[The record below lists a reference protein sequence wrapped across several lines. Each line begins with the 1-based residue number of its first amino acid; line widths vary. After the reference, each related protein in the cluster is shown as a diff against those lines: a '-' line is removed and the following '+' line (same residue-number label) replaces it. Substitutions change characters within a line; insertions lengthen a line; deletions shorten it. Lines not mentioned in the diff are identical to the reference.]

1 MGPTLGAEE
10 VQVRLSLEYRG
21 RKEENREK
29 EASSQRELQGQ
40 FCWWGLGLPE
50 ILARDVMIKEVHTIT
65 GDRKV
70 AYARLIMLRHNVG
83 ALPVVDAENVV
94 KGIITQRDIDLAGAD
109 VSDLL
114 VSDLMTR
121 SLIKAKETTPLRWI
135 VERMIKTGVQRIPVL
150 DEKSK
155 LLGLVTQTTV
165 IKAALMYNLLK

>member
-1 MGPTLGAEE
+1 M
-10 VQVRLSLEYRG
+10 
-21 RKEENREK
+21 
-29 EASSQRELQGQ
+29 
-40 FCWWGLGLPE
+40 PE
-50 ILARDVMIKEVHTIT
+50 ILARDVMIKDVHTIT
-65 GDRKV
+65 EDRKV

-83 ALPVVDAENVV
+83 ALPVVDDENVV

-150 DEKSK
+150 DENSK

-165 IKAALMYNLLK
+165 IKAALMYGLLK

>member
-1 MGPTLGAEE
+1 MEKPGNQGPCVIDCEH
-10 VQVRLSLEYRG
+10 RN

-29 EASSQRELQGQ
+29 KGTTHKEPSGQ
-40 FCWWGLGLPE
+40 FCRWRVGMAE
-50 ILARDVMIKEVHTIT
+50 ILARDVMIKDVYTIT
-65 GDRKV
+65 EDRKV

-83 ALPVVDAENVV
+83 ALPVVDSENVV

-114 VSDLMTR
+114 VSDLMTQ